1 MAEDKQLTVAELL
14 ARSSKERERR
24 GSAGASEQ
32 GTDGKE
38 VPRRRRRRSLDEG
51 GISVAELT
59 GSIKRVQS
67 EPARSR
73 HSETDTSAA
82 AAASAAQAAKKPTQP
97 SASNA
102 PADSDT
108 SKPADAK
115 SVGAKSADAP
125 AASAKT
131 APAEPASAAKPST
144 TKTEAARP
152 ASAKSEDA
160 KPEAKTRA
168 ANAAKPSD
176 KADAKAADASVGKET
191 PAAAKPQAASE
202 AEAEKKADTPSN
214 DDTTVIS
221 KVEADYSK
229 SEPQKPEAQKTAA
242 KPAKV
247 KADTAKPA
255 AKPAEA
261 KVDETTVMPVQI
273 AASKPLS
280 SADAPQVEDA
290 ATGEIPV
297 VPADSHG
304 DAAVAQRE
312 DEDFEDEED
321 GKLSAVSIV
330 VLALIGIILGAIVFK
345 GFEVLWGRFD
355 RIIVSIL
362 ALVVTGAM
370 VGIVHALRTARD
382 SVSMTLAAVVGLVLT
397 FGPLLIIIL

>member
-1 MAEDKQLTVAELL
+1 MAEDKQLTVSELL

-160 KPEAKTRA
+160 KTEAKTRA
-168 ANAAKPSD
+168 DNAAKPSD
-176 KADAKAADASVGKET
+176 KADVKAADASVGKET

-261 KVDETTVMPVQI
+261 KVDETTVMPVQT
-273 AASKPLS
+273 AAAKPVA

-312 DEDFEDEED
+312 DEDEED

>member
-202 AEAEKKADTPSN
+202 AEAEKKDDTPSN

-261 KVDETTVMPVQI
+261 KVDETTVMPVQT
-273 AASKPLS
+273 AAAKPVS

-382 SVSMTLAAVVGLVLT
+382 SISMTLAAVVGLVLT

>member
-24 GSAGASEQ
+24 GSADLSEQ
-32 GTDGKE
+32 GTEGKE

-131 APAEPASAAKPST
+131 APTEPASAAKPST

-152 ASAKSEDA
+152 
-160 KPEAKTRA
+160 
-168 ANAAKPSD
+168 
-176 KADAKAADASVGKET
+176 
-191 PAAAKPQAASE
+191 
-202 AEAEKKADTPSN
+202 
-214 DDTTVIS
+214 
-221 KVEADYSK
+221 
-229 SEPQKPEAQKTAA
+229 
-242 KPAKV
+242 
-247 KADTAKPA
+247 
-255 AKPAEA
+255 
-261 KVDETTVMPVQI
+261 
-273 AASKPLS
+273 
-280 SADAPQVEDA
+280 
-290 ATGEIPV
+290 EI
-297 VPADSHG
+297 G
-304 DAAVAQRE
+304 RE
-312 DEDFEDEED
+312 SRRER
-321 GKLSAVSIV
+321 G
-330 VLALIGIILGAIVFK
+330 
-345 GFEVLWGRFD
+345 
-355 RIIVSIL
+355 
-362 ALVVTGAM
+362 
-370 VGIVHALRTARD
+370 
-382 SVSMTLAAVVGLVLT
+382 
-397 FGPLLIIIL
+397 

>member
-152 ASAKSEDA
+152 ASSKSEDA

-191 PAAAKPQAASE
+191 PAAAKPQVARE

-229 SEPQKPEAQKTAA
+229 SEPQKPETQKTAA

-261 KVDETTVMPVQI
+261 KVDETTVMPVQT
-273 AASKPLS
+273 AAPKPVA

-382 SVSMTLAAVVGLVLT
+382 SVSMILAAVVGLVLT

>member
-131 APAEPASAAKPST
+131 APAEP
-144 TKTEAARP
+144 
-152 ASAKSEDA
+152 
-160 KPEAKTRA
+160 KTRA
-168 ANAAKPSD
+168 ANAAKPGD

-191 PAAAKPQAASE
+191 PAAAKPQVASE

-261 KVDETTVMPVQI
+261 KVDETTVMPVQT
-273 AASKPLS
+273 AAPKPVA

>member
-115 SVGAKSADAP
+115 SVGAKS
-125 AASAKT
+125 
-131 APAEPASAAKPST
+131 
-144 TKTEAARP
+144 
-152 ASAKSEDA
+152 EDA

-168 ANAAKPSD
+168 AHAAKPSD
-176 KADAKAADASVGKET
+176 KADVKAADASVGKET
-191 PAAAKPQAASE
+191 PTAAKPQVARE
-202 AEAEKKADTPSN
+202 AEAEKNADTPSN

-261 KVDETTVMPVQI
+261 KVDETTVMPVQT
-273 AASKPLS
+273 AAAKPVS